1 MSSWLQV
8 RLLSTEIVIERN
20 LYINKD
26 NQVLLNKLVEIS
38 HGKWVSL
45 LILTLLCLVLSQSTE
60 EKYDRAI
67 VCAKISKHH
76 SAKAIEWKD
85 WKRKLSFC

>member
-1 MSSWLQV
+1 MEHDLVKRNQEKQKTNEFLTSG

-45 LILTLLCLVLSQSTE
+45 LILT
-60 EKYDRAI
+60 
-67 VCAKISKHH
+67 
-76 SAKAIEWKD
+76 
-85 WKRKLSFC
+85 

>member
-8 RLLSTEIVIERN
+8 RLLSAKIDLERN

-45 LILTLLCLVLSQSTE
+45 LILILLCLVLSQSTE
-60 EKYDRAI
+60 EKYDRAF
-67 VCAKISKHH
+67 VYAKVS
-76 SAKAIEWKD
+76 
-85 WKRKLSFC
+85 